1 MTAYAESMIDFHR
14 IELYPLAVSLVGGIS
29 HRLVAV
35 RALLELPGFSNVL
48 NRVMAAYAGDSCP
61 RFVPKGLIRIDLS
74 FVLSVVEHHP
84 APAAG
89 RVELDRYPL
98 GALAELEVRQATCN
112 SLYTAGQY

>member
-1 MTAYAESMIDFHR
+1 MIDFHR
-14 IELYPLAVSLVGGIS
+14 IELNPLAVSLVGWIS
-29 HRLVAV
+29 DRLVAI
-35 RALLELPGFSNVL
+35 RALLELLGFSNVL
-48 NRVMAAYAGDSCP
+48 DRVMAAYAGDSCP
-61 RFVPKGLIRIDLS
+61 SLMSKRLIRIDLC

-98 GALAELEVRQATCN
+98 GALAQLEVRQTSSN